1 MERGR
6 PTPLRGELRPVRPV
20 RRSAVE
26 GAFPLHS
33 THEPP
38 APGFSVI
45 RSESRGCTCR
55 LLCHF
60 QWHTRSVTDDDVDF
74 LPGDGPTSGISVTL
88 TAGTLQAIRER
99 VGKRGVS
106 AYLEKAAQRQIER
119 DNLDELIADF
129 DKVHGPADPEAVA
142 AKRARLTGGGSHAG
156 AAA

>member
-1 MERGR
+1 MR
-6 PTPLRGELRPVRPV
+6 
-20 RRSAVE
+20 
-26 GAFPLHS
+26 LHS
-33 THEPP
+33 TGLLRPLLGEP
-38 APGFSVI
+38 
-45 RSESRGCTCR
+45 RGALTTQYAIFNGI
-55 LLCHF
+55 LGG
-60 QWHTRSVTDDDVDF
+60 VADDDVDF

-129 DKVHGPADPEAVA
+129 DRVHGPADPEAVA
-142 AKRARLTGGGSHAG
+142 AKRARLTGGASNAG

>member
-1 MERGR
+1 MTRSVRTRLRAG
-6 PTPLRGELRPVRPV
+6 PLPAQVTPLCY
-20 RRSAVE
+20 
-26 GAFPLHS
+26 
-33 THEPP
+33 
-38 APGFSVI
+38 FS
-45 RSESRGCTCR
+45 
-55 LLCHF
+55 
-60 QWHTRSVTDDDVDF
+60 WHTRSVTDDDF
-74 LPGDGPTSGISVTL
+74 QPGDGPTSGISVTL

-142 AKRARLTGGGSHAG
+142 AKRARLTGSAGNAG